1 MIELLRKNFDD
12 RKQKIYLNISLL
24 FMMGTLFT
32 VSYLNRHLGVL
43 SYFWGLIIASASFI
57 PGTLVIIAIYIL
69 ADESERKQ
77 YRIRLYL
84 GVIVFSM
91 IGYWRYGR

>member
-32 VSYLNRHLGVL
+32 VSYLNRHLGVI
-43 SYFWGLIIASASFI
+43 SDYWGIVLISVSFI
-57 PGTLVIIAIYIL
+57 PGILVIIAIYIL
-69 ADESERKQ
+69 ADEPERKQ

-84 GVIVFSM
+84 GVIVFSV

>member
-1 MIELLRKNFDD
+1 MKSLKKNFDD
-12 RKQKIYLNISLL
+12 RKQKIYLNISALTIVV
-24 FMMGTLFT
+24 TLFT
-32 VSYLNRHLGVL
+32 VSYLSRHLDIL
-43 SYFWGLIIASASFI
+43 SYYWGMLIIGVSFI
-57 PGTLVIIAIYIL
+57 PAITIITIIYIL

>member
-12 RKQKIYLNISLL
+12 RKQSKYLNISLVI
-24 FMMGTLFT
+24 MIITLFT
-32 VSYLNRHLGVL
+32 VSYLSRHLGVI
-43 SYFWGLIIASASFI
+43 SDYWGIVLISVSFI
-57 PGTLVIIAIYIL
+57 PGILVIIAIYIL

>member
-1 MIELLRKNFDD
+1 M
-12 RKQKIYLNISLL
+12 QKIRKYFTHKRQLHYLRLSALIFVFAMLL
-24 FMMGTLFT
+24 T
-32 VSYLNRHLGVL
+32 SYLNRHLEIL
-43 SYFWGLIIASASFI
+43 SFRWG
-57 PGTLVIIAIYIL
+57 VIIVVASLIPALAIITINYIL